1 MRPVGAATTM
11 ETMTETLLSVGWAL
25 SIVALLALQLTVTKR
40 GGWGADGAAGEAMRR
55 RMRPLMWGTTI
66 VGLLCLLGLF
76 LTGDR

>member
-1 MRPVGAATTM
+1 MGR
-11 ETMTETLLSVGWAL
+11 MTETLLSVVWIL
-25 SIVALLALQLTVTKR
+25 SVVVLLALQLTVTKR